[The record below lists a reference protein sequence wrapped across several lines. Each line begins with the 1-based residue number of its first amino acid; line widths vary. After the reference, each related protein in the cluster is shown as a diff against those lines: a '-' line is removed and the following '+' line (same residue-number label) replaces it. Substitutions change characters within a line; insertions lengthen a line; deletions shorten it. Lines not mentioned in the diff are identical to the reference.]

1 MKQLAQKLADGR
13 PVVVDVPA
21 PLLGDGMI
29 LVQNYYSVVSVG
41 TEGATVRSARKNLIA
56 KALDRPKDVKATL
69 ELMKRQGPVQ
79 AYRAVM
85 KKLDA
90 YSPLGYSSAGKVI
103 DVAPGVSG
111 FAVGDYVACA
121 GVGYASHAEIVAVPV
136 NLCVKLRPDADMRA
150 AAYNSLGAIALQ
162 GVRQAD
168 LKLGEKCAVVGL
180 GIVGIL
186 ACQLLEA
193 SGVETFGIDL
203 DPRAVEKARELGFN
217 AQLRQ
222 TPGIEN
228 EALNVANGIGFD
240 AVIIAAATSSLDPIN
255 LAGKILRKKG
265 RVVVLGDVPTG
276 FDRNPDFYPKELE
289 LRMSCSYGPGR
300 YDLNYEEKGI
310 DYPFGYGRWTENR
323 NMQAFQELA
332 YRGKIAVD
340 SLTTH
345 VFSLDDAPQA
355 YDMILKRAEYFLG
368 VLLKYDE
375 SKAPKRVDVNLR
387 DSSPVDAHKGKI
399 GYAFVGA
406 GSYAQGSLL
415 PNMPQGD
422 LCEPIAILTKSGVS
436 ALRVAEKFHFQRVAK
451 DIDDV
456 LDDPNVDLVMIATR
470 HDLHAKLLM
479 RALKKKKRVFVEK
492 PLCLT
497 LDEFLEIRSLF
508 ASLGAE
514 NAPKIM
520 LGFNRRFS
528 PYSRYLKEALN
539 PNLPMAISYR
549 VNAGAIPLN
558 SWIQDPVLG
567 GGRILGEACHFVD
580 YVSWLSGSA
589 PTAVSAVAIPDP
601 NALNDVVAIQI
612 KMANGSIASIGYY
625 ANGSKSLSKE
635 RIEVFQGGLSAVVD
649 DFKRIDI
656 YASDGKIKTRKGVQ
670 NKGQAT
676 MLDSYVRD
684 LKEGRD
690 TIPPAEIF
698 QNTLATF
705 AVLDSLR
712 EGKVVSLAETKEYE

>member
-29 LVQNYYSVVSVG
+29 LVQNYYSVVSAG

-90 YSPLGYSSAGKVI
+90 YSPLGYSSAGRVI

-136 NLCVKLRPDADMRA
+136 NLCVKLRPDADLRA
-150 AAYNSLGAIALQ
+150 AAYNALGAIALQ

-180 GIVGIL
+180 GIVGTL

-203 DPRAVEKARELGFN
+203 DPRAVEKARKLGFN

-222 TPGIEN
+222 TPGLEN
-228 EALNVANGIGFD
+228 EALNVGNGIGFD

-255 LAGKILRKKG
+255 LAGKLLRKKG

-289 LRMSCSYGPGR
+289 LRISCSYGPGR
-300 YDLNYEEKGI
+300 YDLDYEEKGI
-310 DYPFGYGRWTENR
+310 DYPVGYVRWTENR

-332 YRGKIAVD
+332 YKGKIAVD

-355 YDMILKRAEYFLG
+355 YDMILKRAEHYLG
-368 VLLKYDE
+368 VLIKYDE
-375 SKAPKRVDVNLR
+375 NKEPKRVDVNLR
-387 DSSPVDAHKGKI
+387 ASSPVDAHKGKI

-451 DIDDV
+451 DMDDV

-479 RALKKKKRVFVEK
+479 RALEKKKRVFVEK

-514 NAPKIM
+514 SAPKIM

-539 PNLPMAISYR
+539 PNLPMAINYR

-558 SWIQDPVLG
+558 SWIQDPTLG

-580 YVSWLSGSA
+580 YVSWLAGSA
-589 PTAVSAVAIPDP
+589 PASVYAVAIPDP
-601 NALNDVVAIQI
+601 NALNDVVSIQI

-625 ANGSKSLSKE
+625 ANGSKTLSKE

-656 YASDGKIKTRKGVQ
+656 YASNGKVRTRKGVQ

-676 MLDSYVRD
+676 MLDAFIRN

-690 TIPPAEIF
+690 TIPAAEIF

-712 EGKVVSLAETKEYE
+712 EGKVVSLDQTKEYE

>member
-29 LVQNYYSVVSVG
+29 LVQNYYSVVSAG

-310 DYPFGYGRWTENR
+310 DYPFGYVRWTENR

-332 YRGKIAVD
+332 YKGKIAVD

-375 SKAPKRVDVNLR
+375 TKAPKRVDVNLR

-422 LCEPIAILTKSGVS
+422 LCEPISILTKSGVS

-589 PTAVSAVAIPDP
+589 PASVSAVAIPDP

>member
-29 LVQNYYSVVSVG
+29 LVQNYYSVVSAG

-168 LKLGEKCAVVGL
+168 LQLGEKCAVVGL

-203 DPRAVEKARELGFN
+203 DPRAVEKARKLGFN

-310 DYPFGYGRWTENR
+310 DYPFGYVRWTENR

-332 YRGKIAVD
+332 YKGKIAVD

-345 VFSLDDAPQA
+345 VFSLDDAPLA

-375 SKAPKRVDVNLR
+375 TKAPKRVDVNLR

-508 ASLGAE
+508 TSLGAE

-690 TIPPAEIF
+690 TIPPTEIF

>member
-29 LVQNYYSVVSVG
+29 LVQNYYSVVSAG

-180 GIVGIL
+180 GIVGVL

-310 DYPFGYGRWTENR
+310 DYPFGYVRWTENR

-332 YRGKIAVD
+332 YKGKIAVD

-399 GYAFVGA
+399 GYALVGA

-436 ALRVAEKFHFQRVAK
+436 ALRVSEKFHFQRVAK

-589 PTAVSAVAIPDP
+589 PAAVSAVAIPDP

>member
-29 LVQNYYSVVSVG
+29 LVQNYYSVVSAG

-222 TPGIEN
+222 TPGLEN

-276 FDRNPDFYPKELE
+276 FDRNPEFYPKELE

-310 DYPFGYGRWTENR
+310 DYPFGYVRWTENR

-332 YRGKIAVD
+332 YKGKIAVD

>member
-29 LVQNYYSVVSVG
+29 LVQNYYSVVSAG

-222 TPGIEN
+222 TPGLEN

-310 DYPFGYGRWTENR
+310 DYPFGYVRWTENR

-332 YRGKIAVD
+332 YKGKIAVD

-345 VFSLDDAPQA
+345 VFSLDDAPLA

-375 SKAPKRVDVNLR
+375 TKAPKRVDVNLR
-387 DSSPVDAHKGKI
+387 DSSPVDVHKGKI

-690 TIPPAEIF
+690 TIPPTEIF

>member
-29 LVQNYYSVVSVG
+29 LVQNYYSVVSAG

-222 TPGIEN
+222 TPGLEN

-276 FDRNPDFYPKELE
+276 FDRNPEFYPKELE

-310 DYPFGYGRWTENR
+310 DYPFGYVRWTENR

-332 YRGKIAVD
+332 YKGKIAVD

-375 SKAPKRVDVNLR
+375 TKAPKRVDVNLR

-589 PTAVSAVAIPDP
+589 PAAVSAVAIPDP
-601 NALNDVVAIQI
+601 NALNDVVEIQI
-612 KMANGSIASIGYY
+612 KMANGSIAFIGYY

-712 EGKVVSLAETKEYE
+712 EGKVVSLAETKECE

>member
-29 LVQNYYSVVSVG
+29 LVQNYYSVVSAG

-222 TPGIEN
+222 TPGLEN

-310 DYPFGYGRWTENR
+310 DYPFGYVRWTENR

-332 YRGKIAVD
+332 YKGKIAVD

-345 VFSLDDAPQA
+345 VFSLDDAPLA

-375 SKAPKRVDVNLR
+375 TKAPKRVDVNLR
-387 DSSPVDAHKGKI
+387 DSSPVDVHKGKI

-589 PTAVSAVAIPDP
+589 PASVSAVAIPDP

-690 TIPPAEIF
+690 TIPPTEIF

>member
-29 LVQNYYSVVSVG
+29 LVQNYYSVVSAG

-222 TPGIEN
+222 TPGLEN

-276 FDRNPDFYPKELE
+276 FDRNPEFYPKELE

-310 DYPFGYGRWTENR
+310 DYPFGYVRWTENR

-332 YRGKIAVD
+332 YKGKIAVD

-345 VFSLDDAPQA
+345 VFSLDDAPLA

-415 PNMPQGD
+415 PNMPQGN

-589 PTAVSAVAIPDP
+589 PAAVSAVAIPDP

>member
-29 LVQNYYSVVSVG
+29 LVQNYYSVVSAG

-310 DYPFGYGRWTENR
+310 DYPFGYVRWTENR

-332 YRGKIAVD
+332 YKGKIAVD

-345 VFSLDDAPQA
+345 VFSLDDAPLA

-375 SKAPKRVDVNLR
+375 TKAPKRVDVNLR

>member
-1 MKQLAQKLADGR
+1 
-13 PVVVDVPA
+13 
-21 PLLGDGMI
+21 MI
-29 LVQNYYSVVSVG
+29 LVKNYYSVVSAG

-56 KALDRPKDVKATL
+56 KALERPKDVKATL

-90 YSPLGYSSAGKVI
+90 YSPLGYSSAGRII

-136 NLCVKLRPDADMRA
+136 NLCVKLRPDADLRA
-150 AAYNSLGAIALQ
+150 AAYNTLGAIALQ

-168 LKLGEKCAVVGL
+168 LKLGEKCAVIGL
-180 GIVGIL
+180 GIVGML
-186 ACQLLEA
+186 ACQLIEA

-203 DPRAVEKARELGFN
+203 DPRAVEKARKLGFN

-222 TPGIEN
+222 APGLES
-228 EALNVANGIGFD
+228 EALDVADGIGFD
-240 AVIIAAATSSLDPIN
+240 AVIIAAATSSLDPVN
-255 LAGKILRKKG
+255 LAGKLLRKKG

-300 YDLNYEEKGI
+300 YDLDYEEKGI
-310 DYPFGYGRWTENR
+310 DYPVGYVRWTENR
-323 NMQAFQELA
+323 NMQAFQALA
-332 YRGKIAVD
+332 YKRKIAVD
-340 SLTTH
+340 ALTTH

-355 YDMILKRAEYFLG
+355 YDMILKRAEPFLG
-368 VLLKYDE
+368 VLLSYDE
-375 SKAPKRVDVNLR
+375 TKEPKRVAVNLR
-387 DSSPVDAHKGKI
+387 ASSADDAQKSKTAKI

-415 PNMPQGD
+415 PNMPQD
-422 LCEPIAILTKSGVS
+422 AQCQPIAILTKSGVS

-451 DIDDV
+451 DVDDV

-470 HDLHAKLLM
+470 HDLHAKFLM
-479 RALKKKKRVFVEK
+479 RALEKKKNVFVEK

-497 LDEFLEIRSLF
+497 LDEFLEIRSLLATF
-508 ASLGAE
+508 DDQR
-514 NAPKIM
+514 APKIM

-528 PYSRYLKEALN
+528 PFSRHLKEALN
-539 PNLPMAISYR
+539 PNLPVAITYR

-558 SWIQDPVLG
+558 SWIQDPDVG

-580 YVSWLSGSA
+580 YVAWLAGSS
-589 PTAVSAVAIPDP
+589 PESVSAVAIPDP
-601 NALNDVVAIQI
+601 NALNDVVSIQI
-612 KMANGSIASIGYY
+612 KMVNGSIASIGYY
-625 ANGSKSLSKE
+625 ANGSKALSKE
-635 RIEVFQGGLSAVVD
+635 RIEVFQGGQSAVLD
-649 DFKRIDI
+649 DFKRLDV
-656 YASDGKIKTRKGVQ
+656 YMTDGKVKTHKGAQ
-670 NKGQAT
+670 NKGQGA
-676 MLDSYVRD
+676 MLDAFVRD
-684 LKEGRD
+684 LKGGHE
-690 TIPPAEIF
+690 TIPQKEIF

-712 EGKVVSLAETKEYE
+712 EGVVISLAELKDNE

>member
-13 PVVVDVPA
+13 PVVVDVPV
-21 PLLGDGMI
+21 PLLGEGMI
-29 LVQNYYSVVSVG
+29 LVQNYYSVVSAG

-136 NLCVKLRPDADMRA
+136 NLCVKLRPDADLRA
-150 AAYNSLGAIALQ
+150 AAYNALGAIALQ

-180 GIVGIL
+180 GIVGTL

-203 DPRAVEKARELGFN
+203 DPRAVQKARELGFN

-255 LAGKILRKKG
+255 LAGKLLRKKG

-289 LRMSCSYGPGR
+289 LRISCSYGPGR

-310 DYPFGYGRWTENR
+310 DYPVGYVRWTENR

-332 YRGKIAVD
+332 YKGKIAVD

-355 YDMILKRAEYFLG
+355 YDMILKRAEHFLG

-375 SKAPKRVDVNLR
+375 SKEPKRVDVNLR
-387 DSSPVDAHKGKI
+387 DSSPGDAPNGKI

-415 PNMPQGD
+415 PNMPHGD

-451 DIDDV
+451 DMDDV

-479 RALKKKKRVFVEK
+479 RALEKKKRVFVEK
-492 PLCLT
+492 PLCLP

-514 NAPKIM
+514 SAPKIM

-539 PNLPMAISYR
+539 PNLPMAINYR

-558 SWIQDPVLG
+558 SWIQDPILG

-580 YVSWLSGSA
+580 YVSWLSGSSPA
-589 PTAVSAVAIPDP
+589 SVSAVAIPDP
-601 NALNDVVAIQI
+601 NALNDVVSIQI

-625 ANGSKSLSKE
+625 ANGSKTLSKE
-635 RIEVFQGGLSAVVD
+635 RIEVFQGGLSAVID

-656 YASDGKIKTRKGVQ
+656 YASNGKVRTRKGVQ

-676 MLDSYVRD
+676 MLDAFIRN

-690 TIPPAEIF
+690 TIPAAEIF

-712 EGKVVSLAETKEYE
+712 EGKVVSLDQTKEYE

>member
-29 LVQNYYSVVSVG
+29 LVQNYYSVVSAG

-222 TPGIEN
+222 TPGLEN

-276 FDRNPDFYPKELE
+276 FDRNPEFYPKELE

-310 DYPFGYGRWTENR
+310 DYPFGYVRWTENR

-332 YRGKIAVD
+332 YKGKIAVD

-345 VFSLDDAPQA
+345 VFSLDDAPLA

-415 PNMPQGD
+415 PNMPQGN

>member
-21 PLLGDGMI
+21 PLLGEGMI
-29 LVQNYYSVVSVG
+29 LVQNHYSVVSAG

-90 YSPLGYSSAGKVI
+90 YSPLGYSSAGRVI

-136 NLCVKLRPDADMRA
+136 NLCVKLRPDADLRA
-150 AAYNSLGAIALQ
+150 AAYNALGAIALQ

-180 GIVGIL
+180 GIVGTL

-203 DPRAVEKARELGFN
+203 DPRAVQKARELGFN

-222 TPGIEN
+222 TPGLEN

-255 LAGKILRKKG
+255 LAGKLLRKKG

-289 LRMSCSYGPGR
+289 LRISCSYGPGR
-300 YDLNYEEKGI
+300 YDLDYEEKGI
-310 DYPFGYGRWTENR
+310 DYPVGYVRWTENR

-332 YRGKIAVD
+332 YKGKIAVD

-355 YDMILKRAEYFLG
+355 YDMILKRAEHYLG
-368 VLLKYDE
+368 VLIKYDE
-375 SKAPKRVDVNLR
+375 NKEPKRVDVNLR
-387 DSSPVDAHKGKI
+387 ASSPVDAHKGKI

-415 PNMPQGD
+415 PNMPHGD

-451 DIDDV
+451 DMDDV

-479 RALKKKKRVFVEK
+479 RALEKKKRVFVEK

-514 NAPKIM
+514 SAPKIM

-539 PNLPMAISYR
+539 PNLPMAINYR

-558 SWIQDPVLG
+558 SWIQDPILG

-580 YVSWLSGSA
+580 YVSWLSGSSPA
-589 PTAVSAVAIPDP
+589 SVSAVAIPDP
-601 NALNDVVAIQI
+601 NALNDVVSIQI

-625 ANGSKSLSKE
+625 ANGSKTLSKE

-656 YASDGKIKTRKGVQ
+656 YASNGKVRTRKGVQ

-676 MLDSYVRD
+676 MLDAFIRN

-690 TIPPAEIF
+690 TIPAAEIF

-712 EGKVVSLAETKEYE
+712 EGKVVSLDQTKEYE

>member
-29 LVQNYYSVVSVG
+29 LVQNYYSVVSAG

-222 TPGIEN
+222 TPGLEN

-310 DYPFGYGRWTENR
+310 DYPFGYVRWTENR

-332 YRGKIAVD
+332 YKGKIAVD

-345 VFSLDDAPQA
+345 VFSLDDAPLA

-415 PNMPQGD
+415 PNMPQGN

-705 AVLDSLR
+705 AVLDSLC

>member
-1 MKQLAQKLADGR
+1 MEKQ
-13 PVVVDVPA
+13 
-21 PLLGDGMI
+21 
-29 LVQNYYSVVSVG
+29 
-41 TEGATVRSARKNLIA
+41 
-56 KALDRPKDVKATL
+56 
-69 ELMKRQGPVQ
+69 
-79 AYRAVM
+79 
-85 KKLDA
+85 
-90 YSPLGYSSAGKVI
+90 
-103 DVAPGVSG
+103 
-111 FAVGDYVACA
+111 
-121 GVGYASHAEIVAVPV
+121 
-136 NLCVKLRPDADMRA
+136 
-150 AAYNSLGAIALQ
+150 
-162 GVRQAD
+162 
-168 LKLGEKCAVVGL
+168 
-180 GIVGIL
+180 
-186 ACQLLEA
+186 
-193 SGVETFGIDL
+193 
-203 DPRAVEKARELGFN
+203 
-217 AQLRQ
+217 
-222 TPGIEN
+222 
-228 EALNVANGIGFD
+228 IG
-240 AVIIAAATSSLDPIN
+240 N
-255 LAGKILRKKG
+255 
-265 RVVVLGDVPTG
+265 
-276 FDRNPDFYPKELE
+276 
-289 LRMSCSYGPGR
+289 
-300 YDLNYEEKGI
+300 
-310 DYPFGYGRWTENR
+310 
-323 NMQAFQELA
+323 
-332 YRGKIAVD
+332 
-340 SLTTH
+340 
-345 VFSLDDAPQA
+345 
-355 YDMILKRAEYFLG
+355 
-368 VLLKYDE
+368 
-375 SKAPKRVDVNLR
+375 
-387 DSSPVDAHKGKI
+387 
-399 GYAFVGA
+399 
-406 GSYAQGSLL
+406 
-415 PNMPQGD
+415 
-422 LCEPIAILTKSGVS
+422 
-436 ALRVAEKFHFQRVAK
+436 
-451 DIDDV
+451 
-456 LDDPNVDLVMIATR
+456 
-470 HDLHAKLLM
+470 
-479 RALKKKKRVFVEK
+479 ALKKKKRVFVEK

>member
-29 LVQNYYSVVSVG
+29 LVQNYYSVVSAG

-162 GVRQAD
+162 AVRQAD

-222 TPGIEN
+222 TPGLEN

-310 DYPFGYGRWTENR
+310 DYPFGYVRWTENR

-332 YRGKIAVD
+332 YKGKIAVD

-375 SKAPKRVDVNLR
+375 SKAPKRVDVTLR
-387 DSSPVDAHKGKI
+387 DSAPVDAHKGKI

>member
-29 LVQNYYSVVSVG
+29 LVQNYYSVVSAG

-69 ELMKRQGPVQ
+69 ELMKCQGPVQ

-90 YSPLGYSSAGKVI
+90 YSPLGYSSAGRVI

-136 NLCVKLRPDADMRA
+136 NLCVKLRPDADLRA
-150 AAYNSLGAIALQ
+150 AAYNALGAIALQ

-180 GIVGIL
+180 GIVGAL

-222 TPGIEN
+222 TPGLEN

-255 LAGKILRKKG
+255 LAGKLLRKKG

-289 LRMSCSYGPGR
+289 LRMSCSYGAGR
-300 YDLNYEEKGI
+300 YDLDYEEKGI
-310 DYPFGYGRWTENR
+310 DYPVGYVRWTENR

-332 YRGKIAVD
+332 YKGKIAVD

-355 YDMILKRAEYFLG
+355 YDMILKRAEHFLG
-368 VLLKYDE
+368 VLIKYDE
-375 SKAPKRVDVNLR
+375 SKTPKRVDVNLR
-387 DSSPVDAHKGKI
+387 ASSPVDAHKGKI

-508 ASLGAE
+508 ASLSAKT
-514 NAPKIM
+514 APKIM

-539 PNLPMAISYR
+539 PNLPMAINYR

-558 SWIQDPVLG
+558 SWIQDP
-567 GGRILGEACHFVD
+567 
-580 YVSWLSGSA
+580 
-589 PTAVSAVAIPDP
+589 
-601 NALNDVVAIQI
+601 
-612 KMANGSIASIGYY
+612 
-625 ANGSKSLSKE
+625 
-635 RIEVFQGGLSAVVD
+635 
-649 DFKRIDI
+649 
-656 YASDGKIKTRKGVQ
+656 
-670 NKGQAT
+670 
-676 MLDSYVRD
+676 
-684 LKEGRD
+684 
-690 TIPPAEIF
+690 
-698 QNTLATF
+698 
-705 AVLDSLR
+705 
-712 EGKVVSLAETKEYE
+712 

>member
-29 LVQNYYSVVSVG
+29 LVQNYYSVVSAG

-168 LKLGEKCAVVGL
+168 LQLGEKCAVVGL

-203 DPRAVEKARELGFN
+203 DPRAVEKARKLGFN

-310 DYPFGYGRWTENR
+310 DYPFGYVRWTENR

-332 YRGKIAVD
+332 YKGKIAVD

-375 SKAPKRVDVNLR
+375 TKAPKRVDVNLR

-436 ALRVAEKFHFQRVAK
+436 ALRVAKKFHFQRVAK

-508 ASLGAE
+508 TSLGAE

-690 TIPPAEIF
+690 TIPPTEIF

>member
-13 PVVVDVPA
+13 PVVVDVPV
-21 PLLGDGMI
+21 PLLGEGMI
-29 LVQNYYSVVSVG
+29 LVQNYYSVVSAG

-90 YSPLGYSSAGKVI
+90 YSPLGYSSAGRVI

-136 NLCVKLRPDADMRA
+136 NLCVKLRPDADLRA
-150 AAYNSLGAIALQ
+150 AAYNALGAIALQ

-180 GIVGIL
+180 GIVGTL

-203 DPRAVEKARELGFN
+203 DPRAVEKARKLGFN

-222 TPGIEN
+222 TPGLEN

-255 LAGKILRKKG
+255 LAGKLLRKKG

-289 LRMSCSYGPGR
+289 LRISCSYGPGR
-300 YDLNYEEKGI
+300 YDLDYEEKGI
-310 DYPFGYGRWTENR
+310 DYPVGYVRWTENR

-332 YRGKIAVD
+332 YKGKIAVD

-355 YDMILKRAEYFLG
+355 YDMILKRAEHYLG
-368 VLLKYDE
+368 VLIKYDE
-375 SKAPKRVDVNLR
+375 NKEPKRVDVNLR
-387 DSSPVDAHKGKI
+387 ASSPVDAHKGKI

-415 PNMPQGD
+415 PNMPHGD

-451 DIDDV
+451 DMDDV

-470 HDLHAKLLM
+470 HDLHARLLM
-479 RALKKKKRVFVEK
+479 RALEKKKRVFVEK

-514 NAPKIM
+514 SAPKIM

-539 PNLPMAISYR
+539 PNLPMAINYR

-558 SWIQDPVLG
+558 SWIQDPILG

-580 YVSWLSGSA
+580 YVSWLAGSA
-589 PTAVSAVAIPDP
+589 PASVYAVAIPDP
-601 NALNDVVAIQI
+601 NALNDVVSIQI

-625 ANGSKSLSKE
+625 ANGSKTLSKE

-656 YASDGKIKTRKGVQ
+656 YASNGKVRSRKGVQ

-676 MLDSYVRD
+676 MLDAFIRN

-690 TIPPAEIF
+690 TIPAAEIF

-712 EGKVVSLAETKEYE
+712 EGKVVSLDQTKEYE